1 MVDKMHRFMMKAA
14 YGAAFLLIPAITT
27 FIFETIW
34 DPSPLNI
41 KLLLTFIVS
50 FGVCMC
56 TIYLDY
62 KYKEAQD
69 EKEV

>member
-14 YGAAFLLIPAITT
+14 YGAAFLLIPAMTT

-41 KLLLTFIVS
+41 KLLLTSLVS
-50 FGVCMC
+50 LGISVGAL
-56 TIYLDY
+56 YLDP
-62 KYKEAQD
+62 KFKEDD
-69 EKEV
+69 EKEA